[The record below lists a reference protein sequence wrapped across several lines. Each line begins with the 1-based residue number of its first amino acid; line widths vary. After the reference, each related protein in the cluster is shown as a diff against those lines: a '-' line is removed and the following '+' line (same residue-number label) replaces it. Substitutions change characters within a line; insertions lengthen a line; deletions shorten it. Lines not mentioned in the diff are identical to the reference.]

1 MTCKSLALRGALAL
15 SLLCGA
21 SGAWAQGNKRQVE
34 IKAQGQADLGQ
45 VDPKKK
51 AEAEKKGPRMNM
63 EQARS
68 RKSAEAQSEDKFRE
82 ALELLRKLI
91 ASTPDNDPAKP
102 DLYDRLS
109 EMYWQRSS
117 DLFIRAYDREGECL
131 KKAGGNKGAEKACEV
146 ERDRLLQSSQKYRD
160 DAIKV
165 YVDIVKNFPQYPRL
179 DGVLFALGYNYQQ
192 KQEPEKAKKIY
203 IELIK
208 RYPKS
213 PHVADTLTNIGEIYF
228 DAGEVE
234 QALKAYQK
242 VVTNYKDAQTYGYAL
257 YKLGWCFMNIADYKQ
272 ALAQFLMVVKFTNE
286 QTGRPSPNRLSLKK
300 EALRDLVRAYVNIE
314 DANPNQAIPFFRKAA
329 PDDYMTLAENLADL
343 YSITG
348 QFEKSNRL
356 YRDLIAQSPN
366 SYKVVHYE
374 MQVAFNTRKMSRDA
388 TEIVREVKRLVDLWR
403 KVRDAKDA
411 DPKKVAADG
420 EKIEELVR
428 SLSVQMHIQWT
439 KTKNNDD
446 YAISYEL
453 YKDYI
458 EVFPKGQNIY
468 TIQFYFAEL
477 AYAGQKWLE
486 AAKAYEATLNIK
498 ADGEFTAD
506 AAQGQVLSYK
516 KLIDIKQDQGTGDV
530 ANVESKGDGGVPPPK
545 PLPESHVK
553 FIKACDIYSKFVK
566 ESEYLVDIEYD
577 AARIYYDFNQ
587 FNEAIPRFKSISE
600 KHPEHRLA
608 VFAAN
613 LLLDAYNI
621 TGDMVTLEKQV
632 DIYLKIYTQQRDPE
646 FYALLLKLKQQSS
659 FKKCQGIERTKEY
672 VKAATCFKQYAAN
685 YPTSEFVDKAFYN
698 AALNYEREKML
709 EQSIEMKLKIVNEVP
724 QSELVP
730 KALFQIAGN
739 LHALAIYSQAAKIY
753 EAYAEK
759 FPKEENARDALR
771 NAAVF
776 RQGLGDYDQA
786 LADSVAYMKLIGS
799 KPDEAAEVFFSMGLT
814 YKKQEKWDDVIRHFN
829 EYLRKHAKAGKIDLT
844 LEAYV
849 HIGNAYEKKKD
860 VTNAQKAYAT
870 SYAAFTKLGD
880 EDKKNLTTGL
890 TAVAEARFQMG
901 ETIRREFDAVKLKI
915 HPYQNVKKFIE
926 EMTKVIVKKSELI
939 ASARAVYLEVI
950 EFRSANWAIAALT
963 RIGEMFQQLAND
975 IYDAPAPGSFNEEQV
990 ETYKGS
996 MAERAQPV
1004 EAKAIEAYVTAVK
1017 KAQELRWFNE
1027 YSDKAAKELARLS
1040 PKAYRYDGEVRAKP
1054 EHFGEATFRQPYITD
1069 LHVQEEQ

>member
-1 MTCKSLALRGALAL
+1 MMRKSLALRGFLAL
-15 SLLCGA
+15 LLLGGA
-21 SGAWAQGNKRQVE
+21 ESASAQGTKRQVE

-45 VDPKKK
+45 VDQKKK
-51 AEAEKKGPRMNM
+51 EDAAKKGPGFNM
-63 EQARS
+63 EQARG

-117 DLFIRAYDREGECL
+117 DITIRAFDKEGECL
-131 KKAGGNKGAEKACEV
+131 KKAGGNASAEKACTA
-146 ERDRLLQSSQKYRD
+146 DREKMLQAAQKYRD

-228 DAGEVE
+228 EAGEVD

-242 VVTNYKDAQTYGYAL
+242 VVNNYKDADTYGFAL
-257 YKLGWCFMNIADYKQ
+257 YKLGWCFMNTADYKQ
-272 ALAQFLMVVKFTNE
+272 ALAQFLMVIKYTNE
-286 QTGRPSPNRLSLKK
+286 QTGRPAPNRITLKK
-300 EALRDLVRAYVNIE
+300 EAMRDMVRAYVNIE

-329 PDDYMTLAENLADL
+329 PDDYLTLAENLADL

-348 QFEKSNRL
+348 QFDKSNRL
-356 YRDLIAQSPN
+356 YRDLIGQQPN
-366 SYKVVHYE
+366 SYKTVHYE
-374 MQVAFNTRKMSRDA
+374 MQIAFNTRNMSRDA
-388 TEIVREVKRLVDLWR
+388 TEIVKEVKRLVDLWR

-420 EKIEELVR
+420 AKIEELVR

-453 YKDYI
+453 YKDYV
-458 EVFPKGQNIY
+458 EVFPNGPNIY

-477 AYAGQKWLE
+477 AYAGQKWQE
-486 AAKAYEATLNIK
+486 AAKGYEATLNIK
-498 ADGEFTAD
+498 PDGEFTPD
-506 AAQGQVLSYK
+506 AAQGQVLAYK

-530 ANVESKGDGGVPPPK
+530 ANIESKGEGGTPDEK

-553 FIKACDIYSKFVK
+553 FIKACDLYSKFVK

-577 AARIYYDFNQ
+577 AARIYYDFNH
-587 FNEAIPRFKSISE
+587 FKEAMPRFKNISE

-613 LLLDAYNI
+613 LLLDGYNL
-621 TGDMVTLEKQV
+621 TGDMDALEKQV
-632 DIYLKIYTQQRDPE
+632 DAFLKIYTPQRDPE
-646 FYALLLKLKQQSS
+646 FYALLTKLKQQSS
-659 FKKCQGIERTKEY
+659 FKKCQGIERTKEW
-672 VKAATCFKQYAAN
+672 VRAATCFKQYAAN
-685 YPTSEFVDKAFYN
+685 YPQSEFVDKAYYN

-709 EQSIEMKLKIVNEVP
+709 EQSIEMKLKIVNDVP
-724 QSELVP
+724 QSDLVP
-730 KALFQIAGN
+730 KALYQVAGN

-753 EAYAEK
+753 EVYAEK
-759 FPKEENARDALR
+759 FPKEENARDALK

-786 LADSVAYMKLIGS
+786 LLDATAYMKLIGS
-799 KPDEAAEVFFSMGLT
+799 KPEEAAEVFFTMGLT
-814 YKKQEKWDDVIRHFN
+814 YEKQEKWDEVIRHFSD
-829 EYLRKHAKAGKIDLT
+829 YLKKFGKTGKIDLT

-849 HIGNAYEKKKD
+849 HIGNAYQKKKD
-860 VTNAQKAYAT
+860 EPSAQKAFTT
-870 SYAAFTKLGD
+870 SYTAFTKLSD
-880 EDKKNLTTGL
+880 AEKQALTTGL
-890 TAVAEARFQMG
+890 TAVAEARFEMG
-901 ETIRREFDAVKLKI
+901 EAIRREFDAVKLKI

-926 EMTKVIVKKSELI
+926 EMAKVIAKKTDLI
-939 ASARAVYLEVI
+939 SKARAVYLEVI

-975 IYDAPAPGSFNEEQV
+975 IYDAPAPASFDEEQV

-1004 EAKAIEAYVTAVK
+1004 EGKAVEAYVTAVK

-1040 PKAYRYDGEVRAKP
+1040 PKEYRYDGEVRSKP
-1054 EHFGEATFRQPYITD
+1054 EFFGSPTFRQPYIST
-1069 LHVQEEQ
+1069 LPAQEEQ